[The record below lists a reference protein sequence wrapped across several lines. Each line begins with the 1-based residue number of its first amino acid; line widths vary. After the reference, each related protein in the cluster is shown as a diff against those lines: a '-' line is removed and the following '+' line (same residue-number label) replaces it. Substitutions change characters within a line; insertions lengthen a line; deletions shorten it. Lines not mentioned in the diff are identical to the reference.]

1 MVLTGCGISRQVEQ
15 NEADPAPVNLNDAL
29 AECRNRY
36 PDQLTQAVARA
47 ACVIKATEI
56 LRPLLPFPDLLD
68 QENALRKSL
77 AEQVQ
82 SGNISLLERNR
93 QMTKFHAKLLAEEQ
107 GRLQAKSAEAKS
119 AEAKSAEAKSAEA
132 KSTEAESAE
141 AKPAEAKPAETK
153 PAEAVNVPL
162 ATRQWRV
169 SNPEGCTSLGG
180 NTSNCY

>member
-15 NEADPAPVNLNDAL
+15 SEADPAPANLNDAL
-29 AECRNRY
+29 AACRNGH
-36 PDQLTQAVARA
+36 PDQITQAVARA

-82 SGNISLLERNR
+82 SGSISLLERNR

-107 GRLQAKSAEAKS
+107 GRLQAKSAEAK
-119 AEAKSAEAKSAEA
+119 
-132 KSTEAESAE
+132 
-141 AKPAEAKPAETK
+141 
-153 PAEAVNVPL
+153 
-162 ATRQWRV
+162 
-169 SNPEGCTSLGG
+169 
-180 NTSNCY
+180 